1 MANEQYIPV
10 AADDWYQRRRK
21 DAEGEFFRKVSE
33 QGPRKGVGSGTR
45 QGIYC
50 FTADGTLLAF
60 KNAGQDADVM
70 REVFQDGLKKWNR
83 LPAERRK
90 PGAVKVGEAGK
101 VDSQYS
107 RKPPEGGLILTAYTR
122 ILDRDKSGEWCKGT
136 CDVLGGD
143 RAARDHVWLTA
154 DEAKSLLPARVEVGA
169 EFPVP
174 PKIAERIA
182 RFHLLDNTRGEPP
195 AWERSQ
201 VRANDMRL
209 VVESASPERIRL
221 RLEGAVLLADDAD
234 AVRAKRGFDAKL
246 NGRLEY
252 DRKNEN
258 WTRFDIAAAGDC
270 WGESTFTRNA
280 RPGRQPLGV
289 AFELAGDSPADKIP
303 PQFARE
309 WGAYFGK
316 Y

>member
-1 MANEQYIPV
+1 MANQDYIPV
-10 AADDWYQRRRK
+10 AADDWYQRRRQ
-21 DAEGEFFRKVSE
+21 DAEGEFFRKVAE
-33 QGPRKGVGSGTR
+33 QGPRKGAGGSTR

-50 FTADGTLLAF
+50 FTADGTLLAY

-90 PGAVKVGEAGK
+90 PGAVKVGDPGRIDANYG
-101 VDSQYS
+101 
-107 RKPPEGGLILTAYTR
+107 RKLPEDGLILTAYTR
-122 ILDRDKSGEWCKGT
+122 ILDRDKSGAWCKGN
-136 CDVLGGD
+136 CDVIGGD
-143 RAARDHVWLTA
+143 KAARDHVWLTA
-154 DEAKSLLPARVEVGA
+154 DEAKSLLPGKSESGERYLL
-169 EFPVP
+169 P
-174 PKIAERIA
+174 PKIVERIA

-195 AWERSQ
+195 PWEKTDIRSHD
-201 VRANDMRL
+201 VAL
-209 VVESASPERIRL
+209 IVESSTPDRLRL
-221 RLEGAVLLADDAD
+221 RLEGAVLLADDANAD
-234 AVRAKRGFDAKL
+234 KSKRGFDVKL

-252 DRKNEN
+252 DHKAAK
-258 WTRFDIAAAGDC
+258 WTRFDIAAAGDN
-270 WGESTFTRNA
+270 WGEGTFTRNA

-289 AFELAGDSPADKIP
+289 AFELAGDSPADKVP